1 MRLRSL
7 LMVVAMAPYLAAAQ
21 GARRS
26 VPVGFTRDT
35 ISRTPGRDSSAT
47 TSLRVLLKPVAQDST
62 RECQSSTPYVLM
74 GGLVGAVIGSARYEK
89 YESRSYNDFDI
100 PWLSMP
106 FIIGPWVL
114 GGMLLG
120 YLFAPC

>member
-1 MRLRSL
+1 
-7 LMVVAMAPYLAAAQ
+7 
-21 GARRS
+21 
-26 VPVGFTRDT
+26 
-35 ISRTPGRDSSAT
+35 
-47 TSLRVLLKPVAQDST
+47 
-62 RECQSSTPYVLM
+62 M

-89 YESRSYNDFDI
+89 HEQRTSSGFDI

-120 YLFAPC
+120 YLFAPG

>member
-1 MRLRSL
+1 VRLRSL
-7 LMVVAMAPYLAAAQ
+7 LMLTAMLPCLAESQ
-21 GARRS
+21 GAPRRI
-26 VPVGFTRDT
+26 PVGFTRDT
-35 ISRTPGRDSSAT
+35 ISRAPNSDSSAT
-47 TSLRVLLKPVAQDST
+47 ASLRLLLNSAPQDST

-74 GGLVGAVIGSARYEK
+74 GGLVGGVIGSARYEK
-89 YESRSYNDFDI
+89 YEKRTYSDFDI

-106 FIIGPWVL
+106 MIIGPWIL